1 MRYLIVLVLCL
12 SPLSV
17 YATDQCPQQSYT
29 DAAKEPN
36 YDCPSPQEYV
46 LVPDLPVLPSVSLK
60 KDDKA
65 PREGILLDV
74 NRVFQLGLR
83 IKALRHIRWIETTA
97 SDKKIKVEVG
107 YQQSVAK
114 ALNRFAEFVCE
125 CFTPEGK
132 FVEDPK
138 VYLKNPGKGKKN
150 CKYCPHKG
158 TNCDAVSDIP
168 KEDYD

>member
-114 ALNRFAEFVCE
+114 AKEGLLQSQVESYKLQLQTTQAELE
-125 CFTPEGK
+125 
-132 FVEDPK
+132 
-138 VYLKNPGKGKKN
+138 
-150 CKYCPHKG
+150 
-158 TNCDAVSDIP
+158 
-168 KEDYD
+168 KERKWYKSWTFGVVVGVVVTAAGATALGYALRK